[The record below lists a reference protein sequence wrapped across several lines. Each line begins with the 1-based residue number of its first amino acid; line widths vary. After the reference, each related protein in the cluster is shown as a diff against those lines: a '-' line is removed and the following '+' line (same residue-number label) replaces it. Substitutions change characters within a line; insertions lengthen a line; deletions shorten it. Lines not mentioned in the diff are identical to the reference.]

1 MGIKIRGTENM
12 SPESVKFE
20 VERGGRFVIFQ
31 YCVSV
36 LVMSFK
42 RPSSIYFIKA
52 EESALGKGLG
62 FSLISLLFGWWG
74 IPWGPIWTI
83 GSLVTNSRGGVNV
96 TSQVL
101 AALQP
106 KAA

>member
-1 MGIKIRGTENM
+1 MGVKIRGTENM

-74 IPWGPIWTI
+74 FPWGPIWTI
-83 GSLVTNSRGGVNV
+83 GSLVTNLRGGRDI
-96 TSQVL
+96 TREVL
-101 AALQP
+101 QALP
-106 KAA
+106 ARAS